1 MLFLVYYTRIKSY
14 LRCFLK
20 SEFLQSIY
28 SFYDK
33 QAEKLIVDSP
43 QLADGTYIKT
53 RALLI
58 LWTCTTFVMWFYVL
72 YSILAFPLSSPV
84 PWGGL
89 IFTLIHSISPYVFK
103 RTQSLLAAGLNIS
116 LSGLGFQT
124 LFCLFTGGV
133 YSPAAIWLTFHPV
146 ILGFFGSTGWI
157 LFSVGLNTF
166 IIATM
171 YIAGHFGLLP
181 LDELNPLFRDGMILT
196 SYVGLDIL
204 VAIFTVTAIKINLK
218 KNEELNKS
226 KDMTENLVRVLC
238 HDINNPLSIIQ
249 VASKKISPSR
259 SKQSPQYAE
268 KIIRAGNDIQRITQS
283 VTSWI
288 SHKDGKQ
295 KLKHQL
301 ITVGEII
308 EHLQFAFED
317 QLKTKNLT
325 MQINNS
331 TDQDAI
337 WGDKTALFYQVINN
351 LISNAIKFSFEHST
365 IEINFSSNDQKV
377 FIEVRDHGVGIKPD
391 LIEKVFSPYAMTS
404 NLGTRNEK
412 GTGFGLPIVAT
423 VVERMNGS
431 ISIENMNRGPGEQG
445 TRVQVVFPK
454 L

>member
-1 MLFLVYYTRIKSY
+1 
-14 LRCFLK
+14 
-20 SEFLQSIY
+20 
-28 SFYDK
+28 
-33 QAEKLIVDSP
+33 
-43 QLADGTYIKT
+43 
-53 RALLI
+53 
-58 LWTCTTFVMWFYVL
+58 MWFYVL

-89 IFTLIHSISPYVFK
+89 IFTLIHTLSPYVFK
-103 RTQSLLAAGLNIS
+103 KTQSLLAAGLNIS

-157 LFSVGLNTF
+157 LFSVGLNTL
-166 IIATM
+166 IIGSM
-171 YIAGHFGLLP
+171 YIAGHLGALP
-181 LDELNPLFRDGMILT
+181 LDELDPLFRDGMIIT
-196 SYVGLDIL
+196 SYVGLDVL

-218 KNEELNKS
+218 RNQELHRS

-249 VASKKISPSR
+249 VASKKISPARIES
-259 SKQSPQYAE
+259 SPQYAE

-301 ITVGEII
+301 ITVGDII
-308 EHLQFAFED
+308 DHLEFAFED

-325 MQINNS
+325 MKINRT
-331 TDQDAI
+331 TDEDAI
-337 WGDKTALFYQVINN
+337 WGDRTAIFYQVFNN
-351 LISNAIKFSFEHST
+351 LISNAIKFSFEHSI
-365 IEINFSSNDQKV
+365 IEINFSSNDKNV
-377 FIEVRDHGVGIKPD
+377 IIEVRDHGVGIKPE
-391 LIEKVFSPYAMTS
+391 LIGKVFSPYAMTS
-404 NLGTRNEK
+404 DTGTRNEK

-423 VVERMNGS
+423 VVERMNGR

-445 TRVQVVFPK
+445 TRVQVVFNNLNK
-454 L
+454 E